1 MKLLSNYKIPVL
13 ILLFVITLSSCE
25 DVVHVDLNNE
35 NVDLVSVEAYLDNRS
50 RNNIYVKL
58 ERTLPVD
65 RTENNP
71 PINDAV
77 VEIMDGEAA
86 SNTIILNEIENTGVY
101 RIPENTGYKVV
112 PGRTYHLKITLTDGT
127 VITASDYLEK
137 VETLDSVKV
146 NLSARGD
153 YEFLAV
159 FISSQETPGPGNFYK
174 WDIYIND
181 RLLYESGNLTFAS
194 DELVDGNYIY
204 DFEIFTDFYEDE
216 EDKVLRKGDTV
227 YVEQLS
233 ISQAAYDFYI
243 GMVNQAFSG
252 SPFSVPPA
260 NLPGNLTSSDG
271 RKVLGIFSAR
281 DVSQGNLVIIGDDN
295 FAPLTSR
302 IIP

>member
-1 MKLLSNYKIPVL
+1 MKLLSYYKIPVL

-35 NVDLVSVEAYLDNRS
+35 NLDLVSVEAYLDNRS

>member
-1 MKLLSNYKIPVL
+1 MKLLFINKILVL
-13 ILLFVITLSSCE
+13 GLLFVITLSSCE
-25 DVVHVDLNNE
+25 DVVHVDLNDE

-50 RNNIYVKL
+50 RNNVYVKL

-65 RTENNP
+65 RTEDNP

-86 SNTIILNEIENTGVY
+86 SNTITLNEIENTGVY
-101 RIPENTGYKVV
+101 RIPESTGYKVV

-233 ISQAAYDFYI
+233 ISQAAYDYYI